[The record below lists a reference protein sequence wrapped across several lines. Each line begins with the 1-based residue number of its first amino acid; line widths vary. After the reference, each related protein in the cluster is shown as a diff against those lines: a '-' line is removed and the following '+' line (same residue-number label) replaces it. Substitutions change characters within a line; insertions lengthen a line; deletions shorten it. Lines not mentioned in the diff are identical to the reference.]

1 LDQRCWILLLQSL
14 HWQQHVHIYLVD
26 FYIVRRDRDNGVKTY
41 ELLSPNDIL
50 YLGPTQKVWA
60 LIRFGPHKGDYMMR
74 AFSVIGAHPFI
85 INGFAN
91 IIYSN

>member
-1 LDQRCWILLLQSL
+1 L
-14 HWQQHVHIYLVD
+14 HRQQHVHVYLVD

-50 YLGPTQKVWA
+50 YLGP
-60 LIRFGPHKGDYMMR
+60 HKGDYMFHCHNLIHEDDDYMMR